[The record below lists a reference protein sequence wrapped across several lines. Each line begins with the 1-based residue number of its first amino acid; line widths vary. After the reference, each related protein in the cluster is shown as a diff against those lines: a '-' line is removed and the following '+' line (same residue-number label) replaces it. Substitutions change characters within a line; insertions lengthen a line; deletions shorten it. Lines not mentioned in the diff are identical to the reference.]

1 MSYSTHTNLQTRPTI
16 SAIPAREKVRLV
28 VELARSEH
36 DIVASQRLRYDI
48 FARES
53 GAVLHNTIPGVDHD
67 RFDPFCEHM
76 LVRSEATGEIVAS
89 TRILTDE
96 AAARAGG
103 FYSGSEFD
111 ISALLAMPGRKM
123 EIGRTCVHADYR
135 NGSAITM
142 LWNGLAEYLLGRK
155 FDYLMGCASI
165 CLKDGGMQAQAI
177 MRDIRA
183 RHLTEAD
190 CRATPLLPFPAH
202 PVAADLKPQLPP
214 LLKAYLRL
222 GAKIGG
228 EPFWDKDFNVAD
240 VFVLLPVSALEARY
254 ARHFIARREQ
264 AA

>member
-1 MSYSTHTNLQTRPTI
+1 MAYTTSNLQPKPLAPAR
-16 SAIPAREKVRLV
+16 PAREKPRLV
-28 VELARSEH
+28 VELARNEH
-36 DIVASQRLRYDI
+36 DIVASQKLRYEI

-53 GAVLHNTIPGVDHD
+53 GALLHNTIPGVDHD
-67 RFDPFCEHM
+67 RFDPFCQHM
-76 LVRSEATGEIVAS
+76 LVRDESTNDIVAS

-96 AAARAGG
+96 AARKAGG

-111 ISALLAMPGRKM
+111 LSAVLALPGRKM

-142 LWNGLAEYLLGRK
+142 LWNGLAEYLLGHR

-165 CLKDGGMQAQAI
+165 CLRDGGMQAQTI

-183 RHLTEAD
+183 NALTEPD
-190 CRATPLLPFPAH
+190 CRVTPLLPFPAH
-202 PVAADLKPQLPP
+202 PVAADLKPQMPP
-214 LLKAYLRL
+214 LLKAYLRV

-240 VFVLLPVSALEARY
+240 VFVLLPVAALEARY
-254 ARHFIARREQ
+254 ARHFIGRRQEQ
-264 AA
+264 PA

>member
-1 MSYSTHTNLQTRPTI
+1 VAYSNAQPKT
-16 SAIPAREKVRLV
+16 AIPARSARERGRLI
-28 VELARSEH
+28 VELASSEH
-36 DIVASQRLRYDI
+36 DIIASQKLRYDV

-53 GAVLHNTIPGVDHD
+53 GAILHNTIPGVDHD
-67 RFDPFCEHM
+67 HFDPFCRHM
-76 LVRSEATGEIVAS
+76 LVRDEASGDVVAS

-111 ISALLAMPGRKM
+111 LAAILALPGRKL

-142 LWNGLAEYLLGRK
+142 LWNGLAEYLLDHK

-183 RHLTEAD
+183 SSLTEAEY
-190 CRATPLLPFPAH
+190 RVTPLLPFRAH
-202 PVAADLKPQLPP
+202 PVAADLKAPMPP

-222 GAKIGG
+222 GARIGG

-240 VFVLLPVSALEARY
+240 VFVLLPVAALEARY
-254 ARHFIARREQ
+254 ARHFIGRKQEKVA
-264 AA
+264 